1 MHITIASMTPD
12 GNLPENVL
20 SFARTSSAVVVQT
33 DISEVLRNEGVGY
46 ETLDPVFDQAN
57 NFDDLIDQSCAI
69 LMRDGLVFIALGDIY
84 HNNIAATLARR
95 VKADGGHITVLSDAA
110 PALRIAFERGLLDGN
125 KGIHTYTASS
135 FHRACDTDAVLVIN
149 EIDTQLAASELKL
162 NLARFYGDEHPIL
175 LVNIRNNSADMTP
188 LCHLD
193 NLSSYGYYISAV
205 ILPIELVD
213 KARYTFSDLIS
224 IMRILRSKN
233 GCPWD
238 REQTHESLKR
248 YLVEES
254 YEVLEAI
261 DDGDMDALYDELGDV
276 LLQVAFHARIAQQ
289 RGEFDDTDI
298 TTAVCQKMISRHT
311 HIFGTANADTPEEVI
326 TNWEQI
332 KKTEKGQLSQTEVL
346 LGVPK
351 SMPALMRSEKV
362 QHKAA
367 KIGFDFRNISEAIAK
382 LHEEIAEVI
391 NEMDNSEKLADECGD
406 LLFSAVNVCRLA
418 GVEPETTL
426 QRATDKFITRF
437 THVERIAQK
446 KNLDMHTCDINTLD
460 DIWAEAKKITDK
472 Y

>member
-1 MHITIASMTPD
+1 MAPD
-12 GNLPENVL
+12 GNMPDNVL
-20 SFARTSSAVVVQT
+20 NSARTASAVVVQT
-33 DISEVLRNEGVGY
+33 DISDSLREHGIQY
-46 ETLDPVFDQAN
+46 ESLDSVFNDAD
-57 NFDDLIDQSCAI
+57 NFDDLINQSCAI
-69 LMRDGLVFIALGDIY
+69 LMRDGLLFIALGDMY
-84 HNNIAATLARR
+84 HNNIAAALAQC
-95 VKADGGHITVLSDAA
+95 VTTEGGHITVLTEAE
-110 PALRIAFERGLLDGN
+110 PALRIAFERGLISGDR
-125 KGIHTYTASS
+125 GIHSYTASS
-135 FHRACDTDAVLVIN
+135 FHRACDTDAILVIN
-149 EIDTQLAASELKL
+149 EVDTQLIASELKL
-162 NLARFYGDEHPIL
+162 NLARFYGDEHPLL
-175 LVNIRNNSADMTP
+175 LVNIRNNHSDIVP
-188 LCHLD
+188 LCRLD
-193 NLSSYGYYISAV
+193 SLSDYGYFISAV
-205 ILPIELVD
+205 ILPLELMG

-224 IMRILRSKN
+224 IMRILRSKD

-276 LLQVAFHARIAQQ
+276 LLQVVFHARIAQQ

-298 TTAVCQKMISRHT
+298 TSAICQKMISRHT
-311 HIFGTANADTPEEVI
+311 HIFGTANAETPEDVV

-332 KKTEKGQLSQTEVL
+332 KKDEKGQQSQTEVL

-351 SMPALMRSEKV
+351 NMPALMRSEKV

-367 KIGFDFRNISEAIAK
+367 KVGFDFRNISEAIAK

-391 NEMDNSEKLADECGD
+391 NDMDNSEKLSDECGD

-426 QRATDKFITRF
+426 QRATDKFIARF
-437 THVERIAQK
+437 AHVEHISQEK
-446 KNLDMHTCDINTLD
+446 HIDMHTCDVNMLD
-460 DIWAEAKKITDK
+460 DIWGQAKKMTDK